1 MSVQDSPRQQC
12 FVAHWQQCLVA
23 PCLLSLVAQMA
34 VQLLCE
40 KGIVQK
46 IYDLLDETLER
57 KLGSPCSSVAPGFL
71 AQMQEFQLN
80 DPPALSDLDYVGF
93 LGEQGLYVHPEFEF
107 PAGESGAGYQI
118 QPARLEAIMAESR
131 QRFELQAVEC
141 RSLGLRNLAD
151 IYLDFSRCDLA
162 PGQFYSVDVDA
173 AGRCLWLQS
182 TPRAPPGQFY
192 TRAAEPVP
200 RALSPILEEQL

>member
-1 MSVQDSPRQQC
+1 
-12 FVAHWQQCLVA
+12 
-23 PCLLSLVAQMA
+23 MA
-34 VQLLCE
+34 VELLCE

-57 KLGSPCSSVAPGFL
+57 KLGSQSSSVAPGFL

-107 PAGESGAGYQI
+107 PAGVLGAGYQI
-118 QPARLEAIMAESR
+118 QPTHLEAIMAKYR
-131 QRFELQAVEC
+131 QRFELLAVEC
-141 RSLGLRNLAD
+141 RSLRLWNLAD
-151 IYLDFSRCDLA
+151 VYRDFSRCDLA
-162 PGQFYSVDVDA
+162 PCLFYSVDVDA
-173 AGRCLWLQS
+173 EGGCLWLKF

-192 TRAAEPVP
+192 ASAAEPIP
-200 RALSPILEEQL
+200 RALLHILEEQL

>member
-12 FVAHWQQCLVA
+12 FVA

-57 KLGSPCSSVAPGFL
+57 KLGSACISVASVAPGFL
-71 AQMQEFQLN
+71 AQMQEFHLN

-118 QPARLEAIMAESR
+118 QPSRLEAIMAESR
-131 QRFELQAVEC
+131 QRFEWQAVEC

-151 IYLDFSRCDLA
+151 IYLDFSRRDLA